1 MALKVLIVPDKFKGT
16 LTAGAAAD
24 LIARGWREARPQDE
38 LELLPMS
45 DGGDGFGEVLGR
57 LVAMDEQM
65 VVTVDAA
72 QRPLQARWWW
82 SPASATALIES
93 ANIIGLALLP
103 PGKFHP
109 FDLDT
114 FGLGAA
120 LKAAAEKGPRHCL
133 VGIGGSATNDGGF
146 GVARALG
153 WQFLDE
159 SERPIEQWPRL
170 NSLERIRPPAAQ
182 IDLADLMVAVDVRN
196 PLLGPTG
203 ATRLYGPQK
212 GLRPEDFEHAET
224 CLARLAQVAH
234 RDLGENAA
242 EEPGAGAAGGL
253 GFGLRCFLK
262 ARLESGFGLFARYS
276 RLPERIRAARIVIT
290 AEGAIDRSTLMGK
303 GVGEIARLCRD
314 AGVPCIGLAGTL
326 RQSEFSGQNRDHG
339 FSGLFGMS
347 PHLTTPECALR
358 DPGSWLPR
366 LAAKVAEDVG
376 GQSTLGL

>member
-93 ANIIGLALLP
+93 ANILGLPCLP

-120 LKAAAEKGPRHCL
+120 LQEAARRGARRAL
-133 VGIGGSATNDGGF
+133 MGIGGSATND
-146 GVARALG
+146 A
-153 WQFLDE
+153 
-159 SERPIEQWPRL
+159 
-170 NSLERIRPPAAQ
+170 
-182 IDLADLMVAVDVRN
+182 
-196 PLLGPTG
+196 
-203 ATRLYGPQK
+203 
-212 GLRPEDFEHAET
+212 
-224 CLARLAQVAH
+224 
-234 RDLGENAA
+234 
-242 EEPGAGAAGGL
+242 
-253 GFGLRCFLK
+253 GFGLARAFGWEFLD
-262 ARLESGFGLFARYS
+262 AR
-276 RLPERIRAARIVIT
+276 ER
-290 AEGAIDRSTLMGK
+290 
-303 GVGEIARLCRD
+303 
-314 AGVPCIGLAGTL
+314 
-326 RQSEFSGQNRDHG
+326 
-339 FSGLFGMS
+339 
-347 PHLTTPECALR
+347 
-358 DPGSWLPR
+358 
-366 LAAKVAEDVG
+366 
-376 GQSTLGL
+376 